1 MLRNSAYVLSKLIL
15 KLSEVF
21 EIVLS
26 TETVCCYKT
35 FASQGFLSDLM
46 GLCWLLLHVIIG
58 VKGGKLIFDRSSAKH
73 IFTQKFKSPGFEIE
87 TPDKL
92 KSWYFLSWHLIE
104 DPFKIQV
111 LIAK

>member
-35 FASQGFLSDLM
+35 FASQGFFER
-46 GLCWLLLHVIIG
+46 
-58 VKGGKLIFDRSSAKH
+58 FDGFVLTLTTRYNRSQGRKAH
-73 IFTQKFKSPGFEIE
+73 FRPLQRQAYFHPEI
-87 TPDKL
+87 
-92 KSWYFLSWHLIE
+92 
-104 DPFKIQV
+104 
-111 LIAK
+111 